1 MCVCN
6 PDHSPVGINRR
17 DTAQL
22 QPALLRLSAMTFQY
36 YTANDVSDCSK
47 PFAVRSCS
55 VQAPHSLSAGL
66 AVHAE
71 KRATTER
78 VTKSFSCTVRVMPA
92 HHPAVTSQAIMRLRR
107 GKISVA
113 LLLMVVCSPD
123 DAPRPQ
129 KTKNRDAPDRQTQP
143 PLPLSNP
150 FGVCFSFYLTLTMLS
165 I

>member
-1 MCVCN
+1 MKRLPSLPCASTIQIVR
-6 PDHSPVGINRR
+6 PSQS
-17 DTAQL
+17 TAET
-22 QPALLRLSAMTFQY
+22 QPKLHPAFLRLSAMTFQY

-47 PFAVRSCS
+47 PFA
-55 VQAPHSLSAGL
+55 GL

-78 VTKSFSCTVRVMPA
+78 VTTSFSCTVRVMPA

-143 PLPLSNP
+143 PLPLSSP